1 VKRTTEV
8 IKLDGHTYRVCN
20 KKIEKAVEECVTA
33 MSELTIEES
42 KAARVCLDHALESMY
57 KRSPDTILGT
67 IQPPS

>member
-1 VKRTTEV
+1 VR
-8 IKLDGHTYRVCN
+8 N

-42 KAARVCLDHALESMY
+42 KAARVYLDHALESMY
-57 KRSPDTILGT
+57 KRSPDTILGA